1 MCVLIVAGVSG
12 SGKTTIGRGVAARCR
27 ATFVD
32 GDDLHPPANVAKMHA
47 GIPLTDADRAPW
59 LDAIR
64 ARIVAALDSGES
76 LVVAASC
83 LERVHRRHLV
93 GDSRPDD
100 VRIAFLD
107 VSFQTAHERAKHR
120 NHAFFPESL
129 VRSQFAALEQPDAG
143 EPGVHLFDGG
153 KSVDDLTEE
162 IAHFFMPNR
171 P

>member
-1 MCVLIVAGVSG
+1 MSVLIVAGVSG
-12 SGKTTIGRGVAARCR
+12 SGKTTIGREVAVRCR

-32 GDDLHPPANVAKMHA
+32 GDDLHPPENVAKMHA
-47 GIPLTDADRAPW
+47 GTPLTEADREPW

-64 ARIVAALDSGES
+64 ARIVEGTAAGES

-83 LERVHRRHLV
+83 LERVHRRHLL
-93 GDSRPDD
+93 GDSPPDD

-107 VSFQTAHERAKHR
+107 VSFETAHERAEHR
-120 NHAFFPESL
+120 RHAFFPESL
-129 VRSQFAALEQPDAG
+129 VRSQFAVLERPDAG